1 MWATRARFLH
11 TWAEKIHGNISSS
24 PTLYIYIEMLETG
37 EKTQGNIS
45 GDINV
50 YITTLYIQLYI
61 HTDALSIAHF
71 RFLSS
76 PSPTACTYVFMWST
90 VSHSLL
96 PFITQ
101 SFLILPPPPSFP
113 FRHLLGCTTLHLSW
127 RGFDVRVYVYYY
139 VTYLHTYLSIDLSIR
154 YPGSYI
160 HLSLTVSFSLCIYRI
175 NRQHYSPATQARHKT
190 TFSTPPPQL
199 SHPTSPPAH
208 AAAPAPPLPNS
219 EKDPKQCTQES

>member
-1 MWATRARFLH
+1 MLSLSRTFVFSRLRLQLRALTFSCEAQCL
-11 TWAEKIHGNISSS
+11 T
-24 PTLYIYIEMLETG
+24 
-37 EKTQGNIS
+37 
-45 GDINV
+45 
-50 YITTLYIQLYI
+50 
-61 HTDALSIAHF
+61 
-71 RFLSS
+71 
-76 PSPTACTYVFMWST
+76 PSFPP
-90 VSHSLL
+90 SHSL
-96 PFITQ
+96 
-101 SFLILPPPPSFP
+101 SSSYPPPPSFP